1 MSTKVTLGRSC
12 WTSFVVDSV
21 NRSAPERVPVA
32 VSAFRQVAPGMPPLW
47 HDAGLGGAPT
57 QSDGRWHRRG
67 VGFAQYFSLSPAGAW
82 AELIR
87 YFGLRSP
94 EQVVEQRRSL
104 WHAHVE
110 VEDVADLSTFDRWVA
125 CGLDPMDAVSD
136 DHAGCQRVAQGL
148 VEQGYRGVLAPSAA
162 LPEAINITVFGGR
175 YEQEAIADPRTL
187 ARRDDR
193 WLRVAVAAEGAH
205 PPQVLVTRT
214 RYRGQPHGGYED
226 WASP

>member
-1 MSTKVTLGRSC
+1 
-12 WTSFVVDSV
+12 
-21 NRSAPERVPVA
+21 
-32 VSAFRQVAPGMPPLW
+32 
-47 HDAGLGGAPT
+47 
-57 QSDGRWHRRG
+57 
-67 VGFAQYFSLSPAGAW
+67 
-82 AELIR
+82 
-87 YFGLRSP
+87 SP

-136 DHAGCQRVAQGL
+136 DHAGCQRGAQGL

-162 LPEAINITVFGGR
+162 SPGAISIPVVGARVAVAPPAALPGAINIAVCGGR

-205 PPQVLVTRT
+205 PPQVLVTRP

>member
-1 MSTKVTLGRSC
+1 
-12 WTSFVVDSV
+12 
-21 NRSAPERVPVA
+21 
-32 VSAFRQVAPGMPPLW
+32 
-47 HDAGLGGAPT
+47 
-57 QSDGRWHRRG
+57 
-67 VGFAQYFSLSPAGAW
+67 
-82 AELIR
+82 
-87 YFGLRSP
+87 P

-104 WHAHVE
+104 WPAHVE
-110 VEDVADLSTFDRWVA
+110 VGDVADLSTVDRWLA
-125 CGLDPMDAVSD
+125 WGLDPVDAVSD
-136 DHAGCQRVAQGL
+136 VHAGCERGAPGLLAQGY
-148 VEQGYRGVLAPSAA
+148 GGVLAPSAE
-162 LPEAINITVFGGR
+162 LPEPINITVFGGR